1 MEIRFDLEEDDV
13 SVLQNKNV
21 HADFYL
27 DSYLEVF
34 VIENDKETL
43 LFSTTIH
50 STIIITFSQQLLEL
64 YQTGKKLIL
73 DTFGNANVYT
83 FKKAGNNVFITN
95 FSVFSNSEEWQ
106 YTFEFKAFLKA
117 YTKGL
122 RQHLQNLIGKDANI
136 VKRPDFILLREKLMN
151 LEEVVHRK

>member
-1 MEIRFDLEEDDV
+1 MKIRFDLEDDDL

-34 VIENDKETL
+34 VLENNKEIF

-50 STIIITFSQQLLEL
+50 STIIITFSRQLLEL
-64 YQTGKKLIL
+64 YETGKKLVL

-83 FKKAGNNVFITN
+83 FKKVGNNIVITN
-95 FSVFSNSEEWQ
+95 FDVFTNAEAWQ
-106 YTFEFKAFLKA
+106 YTFDFNAFLKA
-117 YTKGL
+117 YTNEL
-122 RQHLQNLIGKDANI
+122 RRHLRNLTEKDANI
-136 VKRPDFILLREKLMN
+136 IKCSDFILLKESLKS
-151 LEEVVHRK
+151 LEAVANAI

>member
-1 MEIRFDLEEDDV
+1 MKIRFDLEDDDV
-13 SVLQNKNV
+13 TVLKSKNIR
-21 HADFYL
+21 ADFYL

-34 VIENDKETL
+34 VLENNQKTL

-50 STIIITFSQQLLEL
+50 STIIITFSRQLIEL

-83 FKKAGNNVFITN
+83 FKKVGNNLIITN
-95 FSVFSNSEEWQ
+95 FSVYSNSEEWE
-106 YTFEFKAFLKA
+106 YTYDFKAFLKA

-122 RQHLQNLIGKDANI
+122 RIHLQNLIIKDAKI
-136 VKRPDFILLREKLMN
+136 VKRPDFILLKEGLKS
-151 LEEVVHRK
+151 LEEVIFGK

>member
-1 MEIRFDLEEDDV
+1 MKIRFDFEDDDV
-13 SVLQNKNV
+13 TVLKSKNIR
-21 HADFYL
+21 ADFYL

-34 VIENDKETL
+34 VLENNQKTL

-50 STIIITFSQQLLEL
+50 STIIITFSRQLIEL

-83 FKKAGNNVFITN
+83 FKKVGNNLIITN
-95 FSVFSNSEEWQ
+95 FSVYSNSEEWE
-106 YTFEFKAFLKA
+106 YTYDFKAFLKA

-122 RQHLQNLIGKDANI
+122 RIHLQNLIIKDAKI
-136 VKRPDFILLREKLMN
+136 VKRPDFILLKERLKS
-151 LEEVVHRK
+151 LEEVIFGK

>member
-1 MEIRFDLEEDDV
+1 MKIRFDLEDDV

-34 VIENDKETL
+34 VLENNQKTL

-50 STIIITFSQQLLEL
+50 STIIITFSRQLIEL

-83 FKKAGNNVFITN
+83 FKKVGNNLIITN
-95 FSVFSNSEEWQ
+95 FSVYSNSEEWE
-106 YTFEFKAFLKA
+106 YTYDFKAFLKA

-122 RQHLQNLIGKDANI
+122 RIHLQNLIIKDAKI
-136 VKRPDFILLREKLMN
+136 VKRPDFILLKERLKS
-151 LEEVVHRK
+151 LEEVIFGK

>member
-1 MEIRFDLEEDDV
+1 MKIRFDLEEDDV
-13 SVLQNKNV
+13 SVFQNKNV

-34 VIENDKETL
+34 VIENNKENL

-136 VKRPDFILLREKLMN
+136 VKRPDFILMREKLMN

>member
-1 MEIRFDLEEDDV
+1 MKIRFDLEEDDV
-13 SVLQNKNV
+13 SVLQNKTV
-21 HADFYL
+21 HADYYL

-34 VIENDKETL
+34 IIENNKEIL

>member
-1 MEIRFDLEEDDV
+1 MKIRFDLEDDV

-34 VIENDKETL
+34 VLENNQKTL

-50 STIIITFSQQLLEL
+50 STIIITFSRQLIEL

-83 FKKAGNNVFITN
+83 FKKVGNNLIITN
-95 FSVFSNSEEWQ
+95 SSVYSNSEEWE
-106 YTFEFKAFLKA
+106 YTYDFKAFLKA

-122 RQHLQNLIGKDANI
+122 RIHLQNLIIKDAKI
-136 VKRPDFILLREKLMN
+136 VKRPDFILLKERLKS
-151 LEEVVHRK
+151 LEEVIFGK

>member
-1 MEIRFDLEEDDV
+1 MKIRFDLEDDEV

-21 HADFYL
+21 HADFFL

-34 VIENDKETL
+34 VLENNKETL

-50 STIIITFSQQLLEL
+50 STIIITFSRQLLEL

-83 FKKAGNNVFITN
+83 FKKAGNNVIITN
-95 FSVFSNSEEWQ
+95 FSEFSNSEEWQ

-122 RQHLQNLIGKDANI
+122 RQHLQNLIGKDASI
-136 VKRPDFILLREKLMN
+136 VKRPDFILLKDRLKS
-151 LEEVVHRK
+151 LEEVVYAK